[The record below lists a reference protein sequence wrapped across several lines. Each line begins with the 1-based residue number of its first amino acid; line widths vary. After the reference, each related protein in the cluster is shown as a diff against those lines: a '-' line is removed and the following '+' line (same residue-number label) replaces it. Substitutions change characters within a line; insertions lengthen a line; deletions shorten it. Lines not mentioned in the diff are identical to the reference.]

1 MSHLYETCLSDAAWE
16 VIEPIS
22 PADLKNGRLRFY
34 SVRSIV
40 DAILYVLKNACMW
53 RCLPN
58 DFPSRGIVYHY
69 FRCRSIS
76 GL

>member
-16 VIEPIS
+16 VIEPIF

-40 DAILYVLKNACMW
+40 DAILYILKNGCK
-53 RCLPN
+53 
-58 DFPSRGIVYHY
+58 
-69 FRCRSIS
+69 
-76 GL
+76 